1 MSIELGERLKYGDLS
16 MDYLYDVA
24 YPAYNDLEATDRI
37 GMMVN
42 FNIMCGNT
50 DYHCATAAQNYL
62 MITHGIVPSDQGKSY
77 FSHRTQH
84 ITLVIRLFFLN

>member
-1 MSIELGERLKYGDLS
+1 

-37 GMMVN
+37 GMMGT

-50 DYHCATAAQNYL
+50 DYHCAIAAQKYL
-62 MITHGIVPSDQGKSY
+62 MIMHGFLPSDQGKSY

-84 ITLVIRLFFLN
+84 VKLVIGLFFLN

>member
-24 YPAYNDLEATDRI
+24 NNDLEATERV
-37 GMMVN
+37 GFMVF
-42 FNIMCGNT
+42 FNMMCGNT
-50 DYHCATAAQNYL
+50 DYNCAIAAQKYL
-62 MITHGIVPSDQGKSY
+62 MIMHGFLPSDQGKSY

-84 ITLVIRLFFLN
+84 VKLVIRLFFLN